1 MIFHNANDCSW
12 KTSLGICS
20 LHVDDVYVKWICNLS
35 VGSPTSATKPIG
47 RDSQAMGATSGSSHD
62 QSDDD
67 DLDTETGPCEQSTD
81 NIDVKRIKR

>member
-1 MIFHNANDCSW
+1 M
-12 KTSLGICS
+12 
-20 LHVDDVYVKWICNLS
+20 KWICNLS